1 MALRRRYVTASRTG
15 SLRAITLPA
24 SGALGRSL
32 RVPKGTEHKPSS
44 PSGSILMFEPF
55 GTLMAGDG
63 HHDGIPVS
71 IDSTAGRDIS
81 E

>member
-1 MALRRRYVTASRTG
+1 
-15 SLRAITLPA
+15 
-24 SGALGRSL
+24 
-32 RVPKGTEHKPSS
+32 
-44 PSGSILMFEPF
+44 MFEPF

-71 IDSTAGRDIS
+71 IDSTAGLDIS

>member
-1 MALRRRYVTASRTG
+1 
-15 SLRAITLPA
+15 
-24 SGALGRSL
+24 
-32 RVPKGTEHKPSS
+32 
-44 PSGSILMFEPF
+44 MFEPF

-71 IDSTAGRDIS
+71 VDSTAGRDIS

>member
-1 MALRRRYVTASRTG
+1 V
-15 SLRAITLPA
+15 SLR
-24 SGALGRSL
+24 SGEIFA
-32 RVPKGTEHKPSS
+32 VPQGTEHKPSS
-44 PSGSILMFEPF
+44 PGDSVLMFEPF

-71 IDSTAGRDIS
+71 IDSTAGLDIS